1 MDRIGV
7 VGTSYRTTQIDRL
20 AAAALPAEFSH
31 QDLAELAGLAGF
43 DELVYLGTCNR
54 VEFYFRSDTPS
65 DPVSTLFHLRH
76 TLADLTDGASQ
87 LPADEEL
94 YMQRGEAAVRHIF
107 RVAAA
112 LDSMMVGEAQI
123 VGQIKQ
129 AHEVAHE
136 AQLLGGVLDQA
147 FHEAFHLA
155 KRIRTE
161 TELTRRPV
169 SLVTLV
175 ERKLTDH
182 LAATSAPALILG
194 AGEMAGQALRM
205 IRAADPDRRIL
216 IANRSPEHAQELAH
230 NDSGAY
236 PLALDSL
243 TLEPPRVGLVVAATS
258 AHELLLTT
266 EHVEAMRQRLPADE
280 AMLLID
286 LAMPPNLDP
295 AVSRLES
302 VDLVG
307 IEQMRAEAD
316 RNRTLRMKEMDRC
329 DALVEHQIVILRR
342 RLLDRSLSPVAR
354 TLHEAFSELAERAV
368 QRALSKDLQHL
379 GDEDRASVEKL
390 TAELVKRLV
399 QVPLR
404 GLKGVAW
411 DYSSG
416 SLESFERSLT
426 EGPPG
431 SPEKE
436 NKT

>member
-1 MDRIGV
+1 V
-7 VGTSYRTTQIDRL
+7 VGTSYRTTNVDRL
-20 AAAALPAEFSH
+20 AAAALPADFSH
-31 QDLAELAGLAGF
+31 QNLVELAGLAGF

-54 VEFYFRSDTPS
+54 VEFYFRSDTVN

-87 LPADEEL
+87 LPADDEL

-129 AHEVAHE
+129 AHEVAHG

-175 ERKLTDH
+175 ERKLNDH
-182 LAATSAPALILG
+182 LLSTSAPALVLG
-194 AGEMAGQALRM
+194 AGEMAGQALRL
-205 IRAADPDRRIL
+205 IRAADSERRVL
-216 IANRSPEHAQELAH
+216 IANRSPERAQELAH
-230 NDSGAY
+230 GDENSY
-236 PLALDSL
+236 PLTLDSL
-243 TLEPPRVGLVVAATS
+243 SLEPPRVGLVVAATS
-258 AHELLLTT
+258 SRELLLTAQ
-266 EHVEAMRQRLPADE
+266 HVAAMRERLPADE
-280 AMLLID
+280 GMLLID

-295 AVSRLES
+295 AASRLDG

-307 IEQMRAEAD
+307 IEGMRAEAE
-316 RNRTLRMKEMDRC
+316 RNRTLRLQEMDRC

-354 TLHEAFSELAERAV
+354 SLHQAFSDLAERAV
-368 QRALSKDLQHL
+368 QHALGKDLSHL
-379 GDEDRASVEKL
+379 EEADRVAVEKL
-390 TAELVKRLV
+390 TAGLVKRLV

-416 SLESFERSLT
+416 ALESFEKSLS

-431 SPEKE
+431 PDEKE
-436 NKT
+436 KKK

>member
-1 MDRIGV
+1 M
-7 VGTSYRTTQIDRL
+7 VGTSYRTTNVDRL
-20 AAAALPAEFSH
+20 AAAALPADFSH
-31 QDLAELAGLAGF
+31 QNLVELAGLAGF

-54 VEFYFRSDTPS
+54 VEFYFRSDTVN

-87 LPADEEL
+87 LPADDEL

-129 AHEVAHE
+129 AHEVAHG

-175 ERKLTDH
+175 ERKLNDH
-182 LAATSAPALILG
+182 LLSTSAPALVLG
-194 AGEMAGQALRM
+194 AGEMAGQALRL
-205 IRAADPDRRIL
+205 IRAADSERRVL
-216 IANRSPEHAQELAH
+216 IANRSPERAQELAH
-230 NDSGAY
+230 GDENSY
-236 PLALDSL
+236 PLTLDSL
-243 TLEPPRVGLVVAATS
+243 SLEPPRVGLVVAATS
-258 AHELLLTT
+258 SRELLLTAQ
-266 EHVEAMRQRLPADE
+266 HVAAMRERLPADE
-280 AMLLID
+280 GMLLID

-295 AVSRLES
+295 AASRLDG

-307 IEQMRAEAD
+307 IEGMRAEAE
-316 RNRTLRMKEMDRC
+316 RNRTLRLQEMDRC

-354 TLHEAFSELAERAV
+354 SLHQAFSDLAERAV
-368 QRALSKDLQHL
+368 QHALGKDLSHL
-379 GDEDRASVEKL
+379 EEADRVAVEKL
-390 TAELVKRLV
+390 TAGLVKRLV

-416 SLESFERSLT
+416 ALESFEKSLS

-431 SPEKE
+431 PDEKE
-436 NKT
+436 KKK